1 MNHWITVTGLIIT
14 LLAGGNTA
22 ASETVPAPAEENA
35 AARAPTF
42 WHLGLVVDDL
52 DTMERFYG
60 EVIGLQRVTNL
71 LVEDAAVSTGSEG
84 VIVVENLDALLGVEG
99 TRIEIRHFSDPQH
112 QQFLELLHY
121 PDHPAQ
127 AVTRTTN
134 SPLGYAHLGIS
145 VVAIEPVLE
154 RMEGLGLGTL
164 LTGPQA
170 LAEFGGIRYAF
181 LKDPEGNLVELM
193 ERGEE

>member
-1 MNHWITVTGLIIT
+1 MNHWITVTGLIIM
-14 LLAGGNTA
+14 LLTGGNTA
-22 ASETVPAPAEENA
+22 ASETTPAPAKENA
-35 AARAPTF
+35 AARAATF

-60 EVIGLQRVTNL
+60 EVIGLERVTDMT
-71 LVEDAAVSTGSEG
+71 VEDAAVSTGSEG

-112 QQFLELLHY
+112 HQFLELLHY

-154 RMEGLGLGTL
+154 RMENLGLGTL

-181 LKDPEGNLVELM
+181 LKDPEGNLIELM
-193 ERGEE
+193 ERGEG

>member
-1 MNHWITVTGLIIT
+1 MNHWITITGLMIT

-22 ASETVPAPAEENA
+22 ASETTPEPAKENA
-35 AARAPTF
+35 AARAATF

-60 EVIGLQRVTNL
+60 EVIGLQRVTNML
-71 LVEDAAVSTGSEG
+71 IEDAAVSTGSEG

-112 QQFLELLHY
+112 HQFLELLHY

-154 RMEGLGLGTL
+154 RMEELGLGTL

-181 LKDPEGNLVELM
+181 IKDPEGNLVELM
-193 ERGEE
+193 ERGEG

>member
-1 MNHWITVTGLIIT
+1 MNHWITVTGLIIM
-14 LLAGGNTA
+14 LLTGGNTA
-22 ASETVPAPAEENA
+22 ASETTPTPAEENA
-35 AARAPTF
+35 AARAATF

-60 EVIGLQRVTNL
+60 EVIGLERVTDMT
-71 LVEDAAVSTGSEG
+71 VEDAAVSTGSEG

-112 QQFLELLHY
+112 HQFLELLHY

-154 RMEGLGLGTL
+154 RMENLGLGTL

-181 LKDPEGNLVELM
+181 LKDPEGNLIELM
-193 ERGEE
+193 ERGEG

>member
-1 MNHWITVTGLIIT
+1 MNHWITVTGLILM

-22 ASETVPAPAEENA
+22 ASETTTAPAEENA

-121 PDHPAQ
+121 PDHPAV

-145 VVAIEPVLE
+145 VVAVEQVLE
-154 RMEGLGLGTL
+154 RMEQLGLGTL
-164 LTGPQA
+164 LTGPQT
-170 LAEFGGIRYAF
+170 LAEFGGLRYTF